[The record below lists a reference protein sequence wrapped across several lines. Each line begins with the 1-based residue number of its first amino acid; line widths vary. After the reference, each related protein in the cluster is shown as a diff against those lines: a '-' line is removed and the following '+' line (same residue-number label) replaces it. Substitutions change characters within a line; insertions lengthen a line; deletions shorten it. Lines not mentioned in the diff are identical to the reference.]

1 MNTSTWVLVILTLI
15 VLIYAML
22 RDQSLAVEG
31 LKVAGN
37 TIRNNLALLI
47 AGFVLAGLIQVLV
60 PKDLIIRW
68 LGDQAG
74 IRAILIGCVAGGII
88 PGSPYAVFP
97 IAAGFYAAGAGLG
110 AMIGF
115 ITAWSLWSIS
125 RFPVEIALISPRS
138 ALIRY
143 AITFVFPP
151 VAGLIASLLE
161 KTLLKS

>member
-37 TIRNNLALLI
+37 TIWNNLALLI

-74 IRAILIGCVAGGII
+74 IRAILIGCAAGGII